1 MSVNNM
7 KIGSS
12 GKHTKAMNLSN
23 TLNLNKDEHYM
34 IYYDRGKHCQ
44 SHEGVIA
51 FKVHYCHKVAKGAKC
66 SFLRKFLAFKATVV
80 A

>member
-1 MSVNNM
+1 
-7 KIGSS
+7 
-12 GKHTKAMNLSN
+12 
-23 TLNLNKDEHYM
+23 M

-66 SFLRKFLAFKATVV
+66 SFLRKFLALKAAV